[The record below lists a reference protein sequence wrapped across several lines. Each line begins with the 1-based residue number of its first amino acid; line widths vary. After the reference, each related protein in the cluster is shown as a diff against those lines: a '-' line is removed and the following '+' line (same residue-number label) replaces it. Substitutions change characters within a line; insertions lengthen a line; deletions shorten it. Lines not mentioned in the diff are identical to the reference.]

1 MIFGTKTI
9 SAKKLAILMK
19 DGFLLAHPMLE
30 VCQDVFVE
38 SKNKTQKFIGI
49 TEDHHHSHY

>member
-1 MIFGTKTI
+1 
-9 SAKKLAILMK
+9 MK